1 MRVGVIGAGPAGCL
15 VARRLADAGHRVTLH
30 EAGERISPTLDFLRL
45 LDDPSLRWPG
55 AESDPIR
62 AKVLGGASAINGMLA
77 SAPDTDDLAAW
88 DSAAGVEAGSA
99 RASLE
104 RVIAEIAPQI
114 AVPGPLARAVTAT
127 ALEAG
132 DRLGGSTLDV
142 DAQGVLVAAL
152 SARSGERRDGVAVHL
167 TDAPSELVVQ
177 TGSTIASLDD
187 PRLDHC
193 DHVVVSAGALA
204 SPTLVASGVPGVRR
218 RTASQHRAVAV
229 PILLDIG
236 QRVERDQPA
245 VSRVLRWTSGV
256 DDSGRA
262 DVQIVILDHMGWSP
276 EGRSTGL
283 AIVSLLVGTD
293 LAALPAT
300 DRARLRVGVRRLT
313 DLLDAAALLEAADMN
328 IDGGR
333 SAVAAADDTLDQWIS
348 VQPNPVHHVTSTLP
362 LGQIV
367 GPAGLVDG
375 RTDLSV
381 IDASVL
387 PEMPRADTHIPV
399 LALAD
404 LLTTQLLTHLS

>member
-15 VARRLADAGHRVTLH
+15 VARRLADAGHQVTLH
-30 EAGERISPTLDFLRL
+30 EAGERIPPTLDFLPL

-77 SAPDTDDLAAW
+77 SAPDTVDLAAW
-88 DSAAGVEAGSA
+88 DLAAGVEAGWA

-104 RVIAEIAPQI
+104 RVIAEVAPQI
-114 AVPGPLARAVTAT
+114 AVPGPLARAMTST

-142 DAQGVLVAAL
+142 DARGVLVAAL
-152 SARSGERRDGVAVHL
+152 SARSGERRDGVAVYL
-167 TDAPSELVVQ
+167 DEAPAGLVVA
-177 TGSTIASLDD
+177 TGSTITSLDD
-187 PRLDHC
+187 PRLEDC

-204 SPTLVASGVPGVRR
+204 SPSLVASAVPGLHLH
-218 RTASQHRAVAV
+218 TARQHRAIAV
-229 PILLDIG
+229 PIALDPD

-245 VSRVLRWTSGV
+245 VSRVLRWASGV

-262 DVQIVILDHMGWSP
+262 DVQIVILDHLGWSP

-283 AIVSLLVGTD
+283 AIVSLLAGTD
-293 LAALPAT
+293 LGTLPAT
-300 DRARLRVGVRRLT
+300 DAARLRVGVRRLA
-313 DLLDAAALLEAADMN
+313 DLLDAAGLNDRA
-328 IDGGR
+328 GP
-333 SAVAAADDTLDQWIS
+333 SAGLADDTLDAWIS
-348 VQPNPVHHVTSTLP
+348 AQPNPVHHVSSTLP

-399 LALAD
+399 LAIAD
-404 LLTTQLLTHLS
+404 LLTTQLLDHLA